1 MLPPEDSA
9 LKTNIGSKWKKRRW
23 HSKQTADKTDPKR
36 VMRDKDGQYMMIKG
50 TIHQEGITV
59 NNIYANYTG
68 APKYIKAINRPTERN
83 WEQHSNSTGL

>member
-1 MLPPEDSA
+1 
-9 LKTNIGSKWKKRRW
+9 
-23 HSKQTADKTDPKR
+23 
-36 VMRDKDGQYMMIKG
+36 MRDKDGQYMMIKG

-83 WEQHSNSTGL
+83 